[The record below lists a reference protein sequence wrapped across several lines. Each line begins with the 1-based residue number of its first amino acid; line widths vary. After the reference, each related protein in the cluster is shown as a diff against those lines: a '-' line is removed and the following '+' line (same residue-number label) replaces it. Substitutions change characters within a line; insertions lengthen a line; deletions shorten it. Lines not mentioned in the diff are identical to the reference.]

1 MEDENKQ
8 WQICC
13 SKTSKD
19 CIMFATQ
26 VAAAGVVLCVS
37 LYMLTT
43 KTESRE
49 LYVSLLSTS
58 VGILLPNPKL
68 P

>member
-1 MEDENKQ
+1 MEESKQ

-13 SKTSKD
+13 SKTSKE
-19 CIMFATQ
+19 CIMFTTQ
-26 VAAAGVVLCVS
+26 VCAAGVVLCVS
-37 LYMLTT
+37 LYMLSTDT
-43 KTESRE
+43 KSRE
-49 LYVSLLSTS
+49 LYISLLSTS